1 MMKKTVAFLGTGN
14 IANAIMGGMVNSKT
28 FSGDEIGVFDLDNE
42 KAQQCRTEFGTQ
54 VFLSAKELVE
64 NCSAVVFAVKP
75 NVIPVV
81 LKELDEVL
89 CKENTLIISVA
100 AGTEIKS
107 IEACLAKDLR
117 VVRVMP
123 NINAKVS
130 EAISAI
136 CGNDIA
142 DECDIEFTERI
153 FNSAGKTVRLE
164 EGLFS
169 AFCALAGSAPA
180 FAYIYIDAIAR
191 AAVKS
196 GAYKSEALKI
206 TSELMLEK
214 TKEIFTNGED
224 IEAGIKSLKS
234 DDGVASKVVT
244 ALETNG
250 FYEAIENAV
259 TKTVEK
265 DIKMKNKK

>member
-1 MMKKTVAFLGTGN
+1 MKKTIGFLGTGN
-14 IANAIMGGMVNSKT
+14 IANAIMGGMVTSKA
-28 FSGDEIGVFDLDNE
+28 FSGNVIGVFDLDNS
-42 KAQQCRTEFGTQ
+42 KAQQCKTDFDTE
-54 VFLSAKELVE
+54 VFLSAKDLVE

-75 NVIPVV
+75 NVLPIV

-100 AGTEIKS
+100 AGTETKS
-107 IEACLAKDLR
+107 IEACLSKKLR
-117 VVRVMP
+117 IVRVMP

-142 DECDIEFTERI
+142 DENDIEFTERV

-164 EGLFS
+164 EDLFS

-180 FAYIYIDAIAR
+180 FAYIFIDSIAR

-196 GAYKSEALKI
+196 GAYKAEALKI
-206 TSELMLEK
+206 ASELMLKK
-214 TKEIFTNGED
+214 TQEIFENGED
-224 IEAGIKSLKS
+224 VEKSIAALKEEN
-234 DDGVASKVVT
+234 GAATKV
-244 ALETNG
+244 LETLESNG
-250 FYEAIENAV
+250 FYEAVENAV

-265 DIKMKNKK
+265 DINIKNKK